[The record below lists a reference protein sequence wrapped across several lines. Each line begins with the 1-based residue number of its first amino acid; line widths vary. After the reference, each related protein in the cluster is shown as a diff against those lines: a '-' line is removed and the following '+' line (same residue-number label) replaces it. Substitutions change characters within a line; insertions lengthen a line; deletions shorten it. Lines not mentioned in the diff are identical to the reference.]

1 PREQSGP
8 GTVRALARDIQA
20 PPPALWP
27 EIEHRIGSRRTDR
40 VDEDPVKAGAEEV
53 GLALPDP
60 LRAELLVE
68 IVADHVNHEMTL
80 SGEREAGVVELFLG
94 TFRTELF
101 EKHPN
106 ESRLLREALGVQQ
119 RGERAGAGRGV
130 GMPGR
135 AETGTRSKTDEAAD
149 GQRSQGLARSHR
161 GSILSLRVASSAY
174 PGGAYGTRRG

>member
-1 PREQSGP
+1 MLAVHVGAMASVGAPDVLHEDAVVAVERREAVSTSSDIDARSKGSQEIVVVPREQSVP
-8 GTVRALARDIQA
+8 DTVRALARDIQA

-94 TFRTELF
+94 TFRT
-101 EKHPN
+101 
-106 ESRLLREALGVQQ
+106 
-119 RGERAGAGRGV
+119 
-130 GMPGR
+130 
-135 AETGTRSKTDEAAD
+135 
-149 GQRSQGLARSHR
+149 
-161 GSILSLRVASSAY
+161 
-174 PGGAYGTRRG
+174 